1 MTDTTNDTLHS
12 KHLRILQYNVSRS
25 REIIDSI
32 LNDRETENHTI
43 LLLQE
48 LYWSP
53 HQCSSPL
60 HQSWTLIEPPTTN
73 RTPRTAIYVNNA
85 VLPSSMF
92 KQLPIPHRD
101 ITAISIS
108 TNNAKPTLLINIY
121 NQQTESIICP
131 LRQYLQSCA
140 KLEDYEAVII
150 LGDFNLHHP
159 LWNPCS
165 YTKHNPLADDLVEL
179 MMDINMMPLLPLGT
193 ITFPTNNDAGGT
205 SIDLIWGNA
214 RV

>member
-1 MTDTTNDTLHS
+1 MTGTTNDTLHS

-32 LNDRETENHTI
+32 LNDREVENYTI

-48 LYWSP
+48 PYWSP
-53 HQCSSPL
+53 HQSSSPL
-60 HQSWTLIEPPTTN
+60 HQSWTLIEPPITD
-73 RTPRTAIYVNNA
+73 RTPRTAIYINNA
-85 VLPSSMF
+85 ALPSSTF

-108 TNNAKPTLLINIY
+108 HTNTPKPTLLINIY
-121 NQQTESIICP
+121 NQQSESIIYP
-131 LRQYLQSCA
+131 LRQYLQSCV
-140 KLEDYEAVII
+140 KLEDYDAVII

-165 YTKHNPLADDLVEL
+165 YTKYDPLADELVEL
-179 MMDINMMPLLPLGT
+179 MMDINMMPFSL
-193 ITFPTNNDAGGT
+193 
-205 SIDLIWGNA
+205 
-214 RV
+214 